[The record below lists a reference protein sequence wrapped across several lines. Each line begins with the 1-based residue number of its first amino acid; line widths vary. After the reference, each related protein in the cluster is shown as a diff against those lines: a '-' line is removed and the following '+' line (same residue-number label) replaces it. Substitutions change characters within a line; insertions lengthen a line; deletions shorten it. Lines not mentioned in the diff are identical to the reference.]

1 MATTNKS
8 LSLPAYNSASWDVPL
23 NANFSSI
30 DSAFGG
36 STVKNPTGIS
46 GTVVLT
52 SAEYTPPLLVIGTSL
67 TGTATLSNNVTYQI
81 PSGVGGYWFVY
92 NNTTNSG
99 TNTYGVTISSGGG
112 GTSIGLRQGVT
123 TAIICDGTNI
133 GYADT
138 NPALAGG
145 STTQVQYNSSGV
157 LAGSASLTWGL
168 YSATFTGTIA
178 ASSAT
183 LVTTSVTGTIQI
195 GMTLGTI
202 TGGTFTSPTTV
213 TIVSQISGT
222 TGGAGSYVISQTNT
236 GGTGATVASASFS
249 ALAAPNFIGSLTGNA
264 ATATSTTTATYA
276 STVTGT
282 AYAIGY
288 LKLPQNLQTSSYP
301 AVAADVGKHI
311 YTTSNVTLNPSVFSE
326 GDAFVIVNSNTATT
340 SISVIAGSGVV
351 LRIAGTTTSGTPRT
365 LAPNGMISVLCVVGG
380 ATPTFLLSGAGL
392 S

>member
-8 LSLPAYNSASWDVPL
+8 LNLPAYNSASWDVPL

-99 TNTYGVTISSGGG
+99 TNTFGVTISSGGG

-123 TAIICDGTNI
+123 TAIISDGTNI

-138 NPALAGG
+138 NPASAGG
-145 STTQVQYNSSGV
+145 STTQVQYNSNGL
-157 LAGSASLTWGL
+157 LAGNANLTWGA

-178 ASSAT
+178 ASSST
-183 LVTTSVTGTIQI
+183 LVTTGVTGTIRL

-213 TIVSQISGT
+213 AIVSQISGT
-222 TGGAGSYVISQTNT
+222 TGGAGSYTISQTNT
-236 GGTGATVASASFS
+236 GGAGATVGSASFS
-249 ALAAPNFIGSLTGNA
+249 ALAAPNIIGNLTGNA
-264 ATATSTTTATYA
+264 STATSTTTATYA

-282 AYAIGY
+282 ALAIGY
-288 LKLPQNLQTSSYP
+288 LQLPQNSQSTAYV
-301 AVAADVGKHI
+301 AVAGDVGKHI
-311 YTTSNVTLNPSVFSE
+311 YTTSNVTLNPSVFSA

-340 SISVIAGSGVV
+340 SITIIAGSGVV

>member
-8 LSLPAYNSASWDVPL
+8 LNLPAYNSASWDVPL

-99 TNTYGVTISSGGG
+99 TNTFGVTISSGGG

-123 TAIICDGTNI
+123 TAIISDGTNI

-138 NPALAGG
+138 NPASAGG
-145 STTQVQYNSSGV
+145 STTQVQYNSNGL
-157 LAGSASLTWGL
+157 LAGNANLTWGA

-178 ASSAT
+178 ASSST
-183 LVTTSVTGTIQI
+183 LVTTGVTGTIRL

-213 TIVSQISGT
+213 AIVSQISGT
-222 TGGAGSYVISQTNT
+222 TGGAGSYTISQTNT
-236 GGTGATVASASFS
+236 GGAGATVGSASFS
-249 ALAAPNFIGSLTGNA
+249 ALAAPNIIGNLTGNA
-264 ATATSTTTATYA
+264 STATSTTTATYA

-282 AYAIGY
+282 ALAIGY
-288 LKLPQNLQTSSYP
+288 LQLPQNSQSTAYV
-301 AVAADVGKHI
+301 AVAGDVGKHI
-311 YTTSNVTLNPSVFSE
+311 YTTSNVTLNPSVFSA

-340 SISVIAGSGVV
+340 SITVIAGSGVV

>member
-8 LSLPAYNSASWDVPL
+8 LNLPAYNSASWDVPL

-99 TNTYGVTISSGGG
+99 TNTFGVTISSGGG

-123 TAIICDGTNI
+123 TAIISDGTNI

-138 NPALAGG
+138 NPASAGG
-145 STTQVQYNSSGV
+145 STTQVQYNSNGL
-157 LAGSASLTWGL
+157 LAGNANLTWGA

-178 ASSAT
+178 ASSST
-183 LVTTSVTGTIQI
+183 LVTTGVTGTIRL

-222 TGGAGSYVISQTNT
+222 TGGAGSYTISQTNT
-236 GGTGATVASASFS
+236 GGAGATVGSASFS
-249 ALAAPNFIGSLTGNA
+249 ALAAPNIIGNLTGNA
-264 ATATSTTTATYA
+264 STATSTATATYA

-282 AYAIGY
+282 ALAIGY
-288 LKLPQNLQTSSYP
+288 LQLPQNSQSAAYV
-301 AVAADVGKHI
+301 AVAGDVGKHI
-311 YTTSNVTLNPSVFSE
+311 YTTSNVTLNPSVFSA
-326 GDAFVIVNSNTATT
+326 GDALAIVNSNTATT
-340 SISVIAGSGVV
+340 SITVIAGSGVV